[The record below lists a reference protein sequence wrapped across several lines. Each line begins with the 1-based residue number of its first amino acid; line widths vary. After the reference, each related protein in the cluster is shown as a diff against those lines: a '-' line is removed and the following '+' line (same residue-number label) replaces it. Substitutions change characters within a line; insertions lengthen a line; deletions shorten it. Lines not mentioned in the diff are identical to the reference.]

1 MIKKL
6 SFFYVF
12 YSFVCVFFFVLLVL
26 RWQKSEAPLFQRLI
40 APAVAAVRG
49 NSAC

>member
-1 MIKKL
+1 M
-6 SFFYVF
+6 FFILLC
-12 YSFVCVFFFVLLVL
+12 VCFFFVLLVL

-49 NSAC
+49 NSACSEKCIVL